1 MMASSQDHL
10 DNADRLLWG
19 YVMQNDALAHVE
31 SFLLPIPVASK
42 SINLSIIFMSDLQF
56 EGFYVKFMI
65 TCTAENRYFPGTV
78 LTQRALDFGYATIW
92 AGSGK

>member
-1 MMASSQDHL
+1 
-10 DNADRLLWG
+10 
-19 YVMQNDALAHVE
+19 MQNDALAHVE
-31 SFLLPIPVASK
+31 SEFSFLLPITVVYY
-42 SINLSIIFMSDLQF
+42 LSIIFMLDLQF

-92 AGSGK
+92 VGSGK